1 MKIRHVIY
9 DSVGNPWVGGGG
21 AGRVH
26 QLYKRINKDNDIL
39 IICGNYPDADNE
51 IDGVKYLRLGFTG
64 YYALSR
70 LSFNIL
76 AIPYIILHKADIWV
90 EDIGM
95 PLALKAV
102 GRKKVHLASIQWIPD
117 ATYVSRRGFIGWIA
131 WKLYAFNLKVY
142 KNFMVNS
149 LDSMNYIRKARP
161 DAKIYLSRNGV
172 NLPGKTSTP
181 GDYLLFMGRIDVYIK
196 GFDLLVEALKKI
208 KNENDIVIPTVI
220 AGRGEHEEQNKLRKL
235 ISEAGL
241 ENQITL
247 IGFVE
252 GAKKQAV
259 FNKAKLFIL
268 PSRNEVS
275 PLAIM
280 ESFASARAVLATDVG
295 GVKELIDESKAGWL
309 IDDATVDNV
318 ASVLA
323 EAWTKSDVIKKKG
336 ELGRKYAAGFSWD
349 KIANEY
355 LDLLKRLAEE
365 S

>member
-1 MKIRHVIY
+1 MFL
-9 DSVGNPWVGGGG
+9 GG
-21 AGRVH
+21 A
-26 QLYKRINKDNDIL
+26 LL
-39 IICGNYPDADNE
+39 
-51 IDGVKYLRLGFTG
+51 DG
-64 YYALSR
+64 
-70 LSFNIL
+70 
-76 AIPYIILHKADIWV
+76 
-90 EDIGM
+90 
-95 PLALKAV
+95 
-102 GRKKVHLASIQWIPD
+102 
-117 ATYVSRRGFIGWIA
+117 
-131 WKLYAFNLKVY
+131 
-142 KNFMVNS
+142 
-149 LDSMNYIRKARP
+149 
-161 DAKIYLSRNGV
+161 
-172 NLPGKTSTP
+172 LPGSCT
-181 GDYLLFMGRIDVYIK
+181 LLTLN
-196 GFDLLVEALKKI
+196 FDLLLEAFKKI